1 MGMSTKKLIQMRQT
15 AIAFFLSVSAVF
27 LFWLISP
34 SLSAT
39 QPLQVQHFDRIWETV
54 RDRFYDPQFKGKDWS
69 ALKEQYRPQV
79 QQAKS
84 PEETS
89 RIVNQMLA
97 ELQTSHTYY
106 YTPDNPAYYQ
116 IWAIF
121 APRLPELQENLKQYF
136 PNGKIEYPGIGIFTQ
151 DQGGKTFIS
160 SLVEGSPA
168 ATAGLQ
174 IGDRILNVDG
184 RPFHPLHS
192 FEGQVGEAVNIRIER
207 SPNSQQEIRVIPKRF
222 DASTQFLDAQ
232 NASIQILERQG
243 KKLGYI
249 HMWSYANAQY
259 QQKLEEELL
268 YGRLRQADGL
278 ILDLRDGWGGSPTTV
293 LNIYTGRGPSLTNIT
308 RDGKRYTNVSTWE
321 KPVVMI
327 VNEGSRSAKEVLA
340 YGFQAYNIGPV
351 VGTKTAG
358 AVVAGRPFLM
368 SDGSLLY
375 LAVADVYVDGDTRLE
390 GVGVTPDIEVPFSLP
405 YAQGADP
412 QKETALQVLLQEI
425 QQS

>member
-1 MGMSTKKLIQMRQT
+1 MRKHKLSQIYQGS
-15 AIAFFLSVSAVF
+15 LVF
-27 LFWLISP
+27 LLSACMVVLGWMISP
-34 SLSAT
+34 SFSAT
-39 QPLQVQHFDRIWETV
+39 QPAQTQRFDQIWETV
-54 RDRFYDPQFKGKDWS
+54 RDRFYDPQFNGIDWP
-69 ALKEQYRPQV
+69 AIREKYRPQV
-79 QQAKS
+79 QQANS
-84 PEETS
+84 AEETS
-89 RIVNQMLA
+89 RLVNQMLA
-97 ELQTSHTYY
+97 ELQTSHTYF

-136 PNGKIEYPGIGIFTQ
+136 PSGKIEYPGIGIFTQ
-151 DQGGKTFIS
+151 DRGEKTFIS
-160 SLVEGSPA
+160 SLVEGGPA

-174 IGDRILNVDG
+174 VGDRILSVDG
-184 RPFHPLHS
+184 RPFHPLKS
-192 FEGQVGEAVNIRIER
+192 FEGQAGEAVNVQIER
-207 SPNSQQEIRVIPKRF
+207 LPNRYQEIRVTPERF
-222 DASTQFLDAQ
+222 NASTQFLDAQ
-232 NASIQILERQG
+232 NASIQVIERQG

-249 HMWSYANAQY
+249 HMWSYAGDQY
-259 QQKLEEELL
+259 QQELEEELL
-268 YGRLRQADGL
+268 YGRLREADGL

-308 RDGKRYTNVSTWE
+308 REGKRYTHVSTWK

-340 YGFQAYNIGPV
+340 YGFKEYNIGPV

-375 LAVADVYVDGDTRLE
+375 VAVADVYVDGDTRLE
-390 GVGVTPDIEVPFSLP
+390 GVGVTPDVEVPFPLP

-412 QKETALQVLLQEI
+412 QKDTAFQVLLKEI
-425 QQS
+425 QES